1 VSYAAALVLDGSDSA
16 LGAPVDGSI
25 GGGRGQDL
33 HVALG
38 VGLDR
43 VLGRAQ
49 GVRGPLRGGHVGE
62 LVDAKAEAVRARIG
76 LSVVLLDQRDGVGVD
91 LLAGLALLVVV
102 VPLEHAGP
110 CLPRVQ

>member
-1 VSYAAALVLDGSDSA
+1 
-16 LGAPVDGSI
+16 
-25 GGGRGQDL
+25 
-33 HVALG
+33 
-38 VGLDR
+38 
-43 VLGRAQ
+43 
-49 GVRGPLRGGHVGE
+49 
-62 LVDAKAEAVRARIG
+62 VRARIG